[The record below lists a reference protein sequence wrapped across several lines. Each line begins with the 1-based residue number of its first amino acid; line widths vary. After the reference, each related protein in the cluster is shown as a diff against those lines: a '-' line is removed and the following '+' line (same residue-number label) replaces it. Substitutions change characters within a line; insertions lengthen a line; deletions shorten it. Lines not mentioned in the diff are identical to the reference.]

1 MVSDI
6 LTMKT
11 LLVGALATLMM
22 AAPVQSAVGEEVD
35 FQSNPINYPSDY
47 RSNHSLGCLLLQECA
62 AGVVELT
69 DRKVLEDYY
78 NKTFNVSSEFDEIL
92 GSLRKIGVKV
102 YLARGE
108 YFPPRTRG
116 VYHPLSNIFYL
127 NDEWMFQ
134 ENHLM
139 SVLRHEG
146 WHAAQ
151 DCMAGTIDNAQIAV
165 IYTEDKIPG
174 FWKETAKRTYPAHV
188 LPWEQEAMW
197 AGHTE
202 NLTRDALRACETGAM
217 WDQPGYEPTPLTRQY
232 LIDKGY
238 IKP

>member
-1 MVSDI
+1 MKEL
-6 LTMKT
+6 LTG
-11 LLVGALATLMM
+11 VLATLMLVS
-22 AAPVQSAVGEEVD
+22 PVQSGVNTDYD
-35 FQSNPINYPSDY
+35 FQPNPLKYPSDY
-47 RSNHSLGCLLLQECA
+47 RSNHSLGCLLLQECKV
-62 AGVVELT
+62 GVVELT
-69 DRKVLEDYY
+69 SREVLEEYY
-78 NKTFNVSSEFDEIL
+78 DKEFNLSSEFDEIIE
-92 GSLRKIGVKV
+92 SLQNIGVKV

-146 WHAAQ
+146 WHAVQ
-151 DCMAGTIDNAQIAV
+151 DCMAGTINNAQIAV
-165 IYTEDKIPG
+165 IHTEDKIPG
-174 FWKETAKRTYPAHV
+174 LWKETARRTYPSHV

-217 WDQPGYEPTPLTRQY
+217 WTIYEPTPLTREW
-232 LIDKGY
+232 LVREGY
-238 IKP
+238 IK